1 MSSKLHSGIFAV
13 CCLGFALPA
22 VAQLNSSALRS
33 KYGPPL
39 NRETFHMPEGFDLVV
54 DYDAANKA
62 CKMVVPARMPTNAK
76 VGNSEEMKK
85 RMYDFLAD
93 VVPAAMRGKELGRS
107 GFMSGMISISSVQYE
122 HVTINELQYAN
133 QPFGADNTI
142 TLTLKDCETQ
152 PLR

>member
-1 MSSKLHSGIFAV
+1 MSSKLHSGIFAI

-54 DYDAANKA
+54 DYDAANQA
-62 CKMVVPARMPTNAK
+62 CKMVVPALMPTNAK

-93 VVPAAMRGKELGRS
+93 LVPDSIRGKELGTLMVGIVS
-107 GFMSGMISISSVQYE
+107 FVEYE
-122 HVTINELQYAN
+122 HVTIGELQHA
-133 QPFGADNTI
+133 I
-142 TLTLKDCETQ
+142 TVTFKNCETR
-152 PLR
+152 PLQ